1 MKLFKLSIFCLTLFF
16 SCVLGFSQ
24 KDLNLDDAVMNQYR
38 KYAPDRVANFEW
50 IPESTDYSFLDED
63 RTILVKSSPHSN
75 QIDEIIK
82 ISDVNNILG
91 TEFRIFYSVSWLNK
105 TELLLSYQ
113 QNYYS
118 INIETKEGEKLG
130 RIEDES
136 ASSPKYESNSNKLAY
151 LVDNNVMMKDE
162 KSGIIPVTQN
172 TDPNI
177 VSGQAIA
184 RSEFGITEGLFW
196 SNNGSYLAFYQ
207 KDETNVHNYP
217 LLNNE
222 DTPGTLMNVK
232 YPMTG
237 QLSEK
242 PKIGIFNTKTR
253 NTVFIN
259 PRINNDDYLTNLS
272 FTPDEKYVVIA
283 EVNRGQNHMWL
294 NVYST
299 EDGSFIK
306 TLLEETNEKWVEPET
321 PAYFPCE
328 NENSFV
334 WMSEKN
340 GFMNLYYYDFEGNLK
355 FQATDHQFIVK
366 EILGVSSDKKHLY
379 YSATGENPMNTMVYD
394 FNVKKKKST
403 LLTTVEGT
411 HRVSISDNGKYYCD
425 TYSNGTTPNKSIIYN
440 SKRSPVKTINNSIN
454 KLKDHK
460 IGKTEIGS
468 LKASDNSDL
477 YYRVIKPYDFDS
489 TKQYPVMIYV
499 YGGPHAQL
507 VTNSWMYGASLWMH
521 WMANQGYIV
530 FTLDNRGSAGRGFDF
545 ESQIHRKLGTLEIED
560 QMVGVDYLKSL
571 SYVDPERFA
580 VHGWSYGGFMT
591 TSLMLKKSGVFNV
604 GVAGG
609 PVTDWKYYE
618 AMYGERYMDRPE
630 ENPKGYKQSSL
641 FTHAENLKGDLL
653 LIHGTVDDVV
663 VMQHN
668 LALVQKFVELG
679 IQMDFFPYPMHKHNV
694 YGKDRI
700 HLMTKVLN
708 YIIKNNE

>member
-1 MKLFKLSIFCLTLFF
+1 MKLFKLSFLCLTIMF
-16 SCVLGFSQ
+16 SYVLGFSQ

-50 IPESTDYSFLDED
+50 IPETSNYSYLEEG
-63 RTILVKSSPHSN
+63 RSVLVKSSPNSN
-75 QIDEIIK
+75 QIDEIIDISTVNK
-82 ISDVNNILG
+82 ILK

-105 TELLLSYQ
+105 NELLLSDNQ
-113 QNYYS
+113 SFYS
-118 INIETKEGEKLG
+118 IDVTNKTGV
-130 RIEDES
+130 RIHSLEDN
-136 ASSPKYESNSNKLAY
+136 ASSQKYESNSQQLAY
-151 LVDNNVMMKDE
+151 LVDNNVMMRDANSKVV
-162 KSGIIPVTQN
+162 PVTQN
-172 TDPNI
+172 SDPNI

-184 RSEFGITEGLFW
+184 RSEFGITNGLFW
-196 SNNGSYLAFYQ
+196 SKNGRYLAFYQ
-207 KDETNVHNYP
+207 KDESNVHDYP
-217 LLNNE
+217 MLNNE
-222 DTPGTLMNVK
+222 DTPGSLIQVK
-232 YPMTG
+232 YPMAG
-237 QLSEK
+237 QLSES
-242 PKIGIFNTKTR
+242 PQIGIFNTKTR
-253 NTVFIN
+253 STVFIKPKGN
-259 PRINNDDYLTNLS
+259 EDDYLTNLS

-283 EVNRGQNHMWL
+283 EVNREQNHMWL
-294 NVYST
+294 NVYTT
-299 EDGSFIK
+299 EDGSFVK
-306 TLLEETNEKWVEPET
+306 TLLEETNERWVEPET

-328 NENSFV
+328 KENSFV
-334 WMSEKN
+334 WMSEKD
-340 GFMNLYYYDFEGNLK
+340 GYMNLYYYDFEGNLK
-355 FQATDHQFIVK
+355 YQATNHKFVVK
-366 EILGVSSDKKHLY
+366 EILGMSDDKKHLY

-403 LLTTVEGT
+403 LLTTIEGT
-411 HRVSISDNGKYYCD
+411 HRVSISDDGKYYLD
-425 TYSNGTTPNKSIIYN
+425 SYSNGTTPNKSIIYN

-460 IGKTEIGS
+460 IGKVEIGI

-477 YYRVIKPYDFDS
+477 YYRVIKPFDFDS

-507 VTNSWMYGASLWMH
+507 VTNSWMYGASLWMY

-530 FTLDNRGSAGRGFDF
+530 FTMDNRGSAHRGFEF
-545 ESQIHRKLGTLEIED
+545 ESQIHRRLGTLEIED
-560 QMVGVDYLKSL
+560 QMKGVEYLKNL
-571 SYVDPERFA
+571 SYVDQNRFA

-591 TSLMLKKSGVFNV
+591 SSLMLKKPDIFNV

-618 AMYGERYMDRPE
+618 IMYGERYMDRPE
-630 ENPKGYKQSSL
+630 ENPRGYKQSSL

-668 LALVQKFVELG
+668 LALVQKFIELG

-700 HLMTKVLN
+700 HLMTKVLH